1 MPFSAD
7 DGGFKFEFFALSLMV
22 ELISVSSALVAAV
35 VLRGNTR
42 CVVRV

>member
-7 DGGFKFEFFALSLMV
+7 DGWFELEFFASPLMV

-42 CVVRV
+42 